1 MGLRVGVDI
10 IQVARVERTLARFP
24 DRIARLLRSEE
35 RGRDFD
41 DATLFAAKEAV
52 VKAVGGLSIFHG
64 ASFAITRVRGGHAA
78 IPRADRFERRL
89 VQSGVSWVAVECGRA
104 HAMSWALAVAMPGEV
119 AAYDAVIAVRNLRQA
134 LSSPDRLDA
143 STREALHVKPHPEIS
158 LGARE
163 AAVSAAER
171 LLDAPLCGVG
181 IATRDDDSLEFTAP
195 SVLRDVQVSI
205 SHDGH
210 YVAGAVARAA
220 LERRLRVDAGQDMGP
235 PALA

>member
-1 MGLRVGVDI
+1 
-10 IQVARVERTLARFP
+10 
-24 DRIARLLRSEE
+24 
-35 RGRDFD
+35 
-41 DATLFAAKEAV
+41 
-52 VKAVGGLSIFHG
+52 
-64 ASFAITRVRGGHAA
+64 
-78 IPRADRFERRL
+78 
-89 VQSGVSWVAVECGRA
+89 
-104 HAMSWALAVAMPGEV
+104 MSWALAVAMPGEV

-171 LLDAPLCGVG
+171 LLDAPLCQVGIG
-181 IATRDDDSLEFTAP
+181 IATRDDDSLQFTAP

-220 LERRLRVDAGQDMGP
+220 LEHRLRVDAGQDMGP